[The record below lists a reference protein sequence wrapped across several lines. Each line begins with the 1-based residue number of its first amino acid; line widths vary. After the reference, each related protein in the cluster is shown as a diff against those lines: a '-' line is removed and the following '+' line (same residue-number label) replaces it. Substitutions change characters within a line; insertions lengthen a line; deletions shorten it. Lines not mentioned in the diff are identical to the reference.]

1 MAKSCVQVLM
11 LKGLVI
17 RVGAKL
23 HERFTKKNSLAGR
36 ALTSFLALMLVFGVS
51 MSAYAVEQTDSGE
64 SGADAPKSAPKDA
77 PGETESPRTESLF
90 FSGNAFSEGVS
101 QVPAEQLASDGQA
114 GGSPD
119 EADATTRWLW
129 LSLLCTRWK
138 T

>member
-1 MAKSCVQVLM
+1 M
-11 LKGLVI
+11 
-17 RVGAKL
+17 
-23 HERFTKKNSLAGR
+23 
-36 ALTSFLALMLVFGVS
+36 TSFLALMLVFGVS
-51 MSAYAVEQTDSGE
+51 VSAYAVEQTDSGE

-90 FSGNAFSEGVS
+90 FSGNAFSEDMS

-114 GGSPD
+114 SAEQLASDGQAGGSSD
-119 EADATTRWLW
+119 EADAATRWLW

>member
-1 MAKSCVQVLM
+1 M
-11 LKGLVI
+11 
-17 RVGAKL
+17 
-23 HERFTKKNSLAGR
+23 
-36 ALTSFLALMLVFGVS
+36 TSFLALMLVFGVS

-64 SGADAPKSAPKDA
+64 SGADAPKSAPKGA
-77 PGETESPRTESLF
+77 PGEAESPRTENLF

-101 QVPAEQLASDGQA
+101 QVPAEQLASDGQASADQLASDGQA